1 MNTKD
6 FSKCEL
12 VSILEAIEL
21 STNCWSEEHLRQ
33 LMVRTKELVGADYSI
48 CALGTVPQRGG
59 AEVLSLIN
67 GDYPEEWVGIYTKE
81 DLYKIDPVVRFHGR
95 FCGTQLWGDTFR
107 RYTDAEAKQVINRAS
122 DFGLYYGISS
132 GVSIPDTDIAS
143 IFSFG
148 GAKDIFTD
156 RQKKVVDVV
165 TLHLHKAFVRICRE
179 KVESMVEMGGEG
191 PALEQS
197 LQ

>member
-1 MNTKD
+1 MNSKE

-21 STNCWSEEHLRQ
+21 STNCWTEEHLRQ

-59 AEVLSLIN
+59 AEVVSLIN
-67 GDYPEEWVGIYTKE
+67 GDYPEEWVALYTKE
-81 DLYKIDPVVRFHGR
+81 DLYKVDPVVRFHGR
-95 FCGTQLWGDTFR
+95 FCGTQLWSDTFR
-107 RYTDAEAKQVINRAS
+107 RYTDADAKGVINRAG
-122 DFGLYYGISS
+122 DFGLYHGVSS
-132 GVSIPDTDIAS
+132 GVSIPGTDIAS

-148 GAKDIFTD
+148 GSNNTFTEH
-156 RQKKVVDVV
+156 QKKVVDVV
-165 TLHLHKAFVRICRE
+165 TLHLHKAFVQICRGQ
-179 KVESMVEMGGEG
+179 VESMMHMDGE
-191 PALEQS
+191 PALIQP